1 MAVSQQRELQF
12 TLATVDDPKDPV
24 KLVVV
29 DPPTAATVEKGKLV
43 IPMKDVNDMPDYFV
57 LFDVEVVVSMLP
69 GEKIPTW
76 QQPDQYLVRLR
87 GEGEFEVMHS

>member
-12 TLATVDDPKDPV
+12 TLTIVDDPKDPV

-57 LFDVEVVVSMLP
+57 LFDVEVVVSMVSHSY
-69 GEKIPTW
+69 W
-76 QQPDQYLVRLR
+76 QSQSLLHWSSSQMQKSMVIFSL
-87 GEGEFEVMHS
+87 

>member
-12 TLATVDDPKDPV
+12 TLTIVDDPKDPV
-24 KLVVV
+24 KWVVV
-29 DPPTAATVEKGKLV
+29 DPPSAATVKKGELV
-43 IPMKDVNDMPDYFV
+43 IPMKDVNNKPDYFIG
-57 LFDVEVVVSMLP
+57 FDMEVVVSMLP